1 MGKRKI
7 KGSDF
12 NHFGAGDNDSRNRD
26 EASYEDTNAAFFGQ
40 FMDVEAIKLLRVEA
54 IDIFKIRPDFTQPRR
69 TIPSVLRKGTR
80 GTGHEMGDIFERWLG
95 MVNTERKNN
104 DYEPFNL
111 RDAIEMVE
119 TALPSPS
126 AEHAK
131 QYDEEHRLPRM
142 WMTERGLRIDP
153 RDLAKD
159 FASNAEDGAQVAL
172 MEGPSSV
179 ELKIQL
185 SKFSAEASLMHLI
198 TLAASI
204 KQDGLTNPITISKGD
219 SGYVIETGE
228 RRWMSYH
235 LLNYVYGDDW
245 GKIPARVVDKANV
258 WRQASENNA
267 RQDLNAIAKARQL
280 ALLIMEMYQA
290 TGVKFDIIDD
300 FEHEQ
305 DYYAQ
310 VADGQEWR
318 IIKGETQ
325 KILTMM
331 RLQDASQIRQ
341 HRALLRMGKDLW
353 DFADDNN
360 ISEYELREMIRLG
373 LTPLSGNSGGK
384 LDKKK
389 SFPPESEPNSFFQN
403 WHKIAQQQ
411 RDMAKKMKSDERKK
425 MAMMFRQL
433 ADEIDKMK

>member
-69 TIPSVLRKGTR
+69 TIPSVLRKGNR

-219 SGYVIETGE
+219 SGYVIE
-228 RRWMSYH
+228 
-235 LLNYVYGDDW
+235 
-245 GKIPARVVDKANV
+245 RVN
-258 WRQASENNA
+258 
-267 RQDLNAIAKARQL
+267 
-280 ALLIMEMYQA
+280 
-290 TGVKFDIIDD
+290 GV
-300 FEHEQ
+300 
-305 DYYAQ
+305 
-310 VADGQEWR
+310 G
-318 IIKGETQ
+318 
-325 KILTMM
+325 
-331 RLQDASQIRQ
+331 
-341 HRALLRMGKDLW
+341 
-353 DFADDNN
+353 
-360 ISEYELREMIRLG
+360 
-373 LTPLSGNSGGK
+373 
-384 LDKKK
+384 
-389 SFPPESEPNSFFQN
+389 
-403 WHKIAQQQ
+403 
-411 RDMAKKMKSDERKK
+411 
-425 MAMMFRQL
+425 
-433 ADEIDKMK
+433 